1 MPSDEQAAAVAW
13 NTVGGSGSLGYDI
26 ANSDCILAVGAN
38 FMDSWGTVA
47 HNRAVFK
54 ETHPTGEN
62 AEQAIYYAGAMQNNT
77 AVVADTWLPVKPGT
91 EEIFLGAVL
100 SELIKNNIM
109 ADSSLSAL
117 ASRYSIEEAGKACGT
132 DTEQMKKTCFRSQK
146 RKPSSCFCRNNGRT
160 KLRFNCAHARH
171 RHQRRSR
178 THKSRR
184 RHGGLA

>member
-100 SELIKNNIM
+100 SELIKIISWLIR
-109 ADSSLSAL
+109 AFPLLQAVT
-117 ASRYSIEEAGKACGT
+117 AS
-132 DTEQMKKTCFRSQK
+132 K
-146 RKPSSCFCRNNGRT
+146 RQAKPAEPIRN
-160 KLRFNCAHARH
+160 K
-171 RHQRRSR
+171 
-178 THKSRR
+178 
-184 RHGGLA
+184 